1 MAPQYVFLIFS
12 LLVLLGAL
20 LKPFATC
27 YFVGFF
33 FLAMALGVN
42 LSMLLTDPSLYP
54 QAGAAALLPVYR
66 WFFTVVVASATVPL
80 VIALIMVEISV
91 AAAILLGRGK
101 LVRMGLLM
109 AALFCVALAPL
120 GIESVTTPALGLA
133 IAMLLRK
140 TYTRSLVDVFAG
152 KARSSASPA

>member
-1 MAPQYVFLIFS
+1 MSPQIIFLIFS
-12 LLVLLGAL
+12 LLVLAGAL
-20 LKPFATC
+20 LKPYATR
-27 YFVGFF
+27 YFIGFF
-33 FLAMALGVN
+33 FLVMALGVN

-80 VIALIMVEISV
+80 VIVLILFEISV

-101 LVRMGLLM
+101 VAWVGLLI
-109 AALFCVALAPL
+109 AALFCAGLAPL

-133 IAMLLRK
+133 IATLLRK
-140 TYTRSLVDVFAG
+140 SYTRSLLDVFAG